1 MRRALLAL
9 LVVGAALA
17 AAACSSTSNE
27 ALNRSLS
34 PLPRTPPATNAAR
47 STTAPD
53 TTCNPVE
60 SFAPDDA
67 TTGPGLDKIR
77 SNGVLVVGVD
87 QGTTGWGYR
96 DPHTGEL
103 KGLEI
108 DLLKK
113 IAGTILGDESK
124 IKFKTVTTAQRIAA
138 VQRGDVDMVAS
149 LLTATCARWEGVD
162 FSTVYYDA
170 HQDVMVNQNSGI
182 DSVDDLAG
190 RTVCATR
197 GSTSI
202 VNIAARVPKAV
213 LYPVDTRSDC
223 LVALQEGEVDAIT
236 SDDTILRS
244 FQAQERVP
252 HTKLLGTISEG
263 EHEPYA
269 IAIERGNEDLV
280 RFVNG
285 VLDQMREDRTLEQLY
300 VKWLGPEN
308 APATPPEATYGR

>member
-1 MRRALLAL
+1 MRRALVAL
-9 LVVGAALA
+9 LLVGAALGA
-17 AAACSSTSNE
+17 SACASTSNE
-27 ALNRSLS
+27 AMNRSLS
-34 PLPRTPPATNAAR
+34 PLPSTPQSTSAAT
-47 STTAPD
+47 STTTPD
-53 TTCNPVE
+53 TTCNPVQ
-60 SFAPDDA
+60 SFAPDGT

-96 DPHTGEL
+96 DPRTGEL
-103 KGLEI
+103 KGLEV
-108 DLLKK
+108 DLLEK
-113 IAGTILGDESK
+113 IAGAILGDESK

-149 LLTATCARWEGVD
+149 LLTATCARWRDVD

-170 HQDVMVNQNSGI
+170 HQDVMVNENSDI
-182 DSVDDLAG
+182 TNVDDLAG

-202 VNIAARVPKAV
+202 VNIAARVPKAI

-244 FQAQERVP
+244 FQAQERVL
-252 HTKLLGTISEG
+252 HTRLLGPISEG

-269 IAIERGNEDLV
+269 IAMKQGNEDLV

-285 VLDQMREDRTLEQLY
+285 VLQQMRDDRTLEQLY
-300 VKWLGPEN
+300 VKWLGVN
-308 APATPPEATYGR
+308 APAAPPSAVTGR